1 MRWPLLLTIIATLA
15 LAAVGAGCGGDGG
28 GGSSDDAEALLK
40 KAFAKK
46 VDSADLKINVNADL
60 EGVQQLKG
68 PLSLTIEG
76 PYKSQGKKKLP
87 LFDWDINVQGAGES
101 FAGGLVVTAD
111 NAFVEF
117 QGTNYEVGTELFQR
131 FASQIE
137 QQSTQGPQN
146 LKALGVDPA
155 SWLNE
160 PEVRDGD
167 DIGGDSTQ
175 VVTGDVDVERV
186 VKDFFDLVQSPA
198 VRQQLEAQGQAAP
211 EIQKPS
217 EEQLDKVKD
226 AIENLRFEAN
236 VDGDDVLRRVFLDAE
251 FKVPEGADAGSL
263 QGGKVSFEFVL
274 NDVGNDPQIEAP
286 EGARPLSELT
296 QRFGLQGLGGGA
308 APGTPGL
315 PGAPGTTP

>member
-1 MRWPLLLTIIATLA
+1 MTSRMRWPLLLTIIAILA
-15 LAAVGAGCGGDGG
+15 LAAVGAGCGG
-28 GGSSDDAEALLK
+28 GGSSDDAEALLN
-40 KAFAKK
+40 KAFATE
-46 VDSADLKINVNADL
+46 VDSADLKIDVKADL
-60 EGVQQLKG
+60 EGVDQLNG

-87 LFDWDINVQGAGES
+87 LFDWDINVQGAGQS

-117 QGTNYEVGTELFQR
+117 QGANYEVGTELFQR

-137 QQSTQGPQN
+137 QQPTQGPQN

-160 PEVRDGD
+160 PEVKDGD

-263 QGGKVSFEFVL
+263 QGGKVSVEFVL

-308 APGTPGL
+308 AP
-315 PGAPGTTP
+315 

>member
-1 MRWPLLLTIIATLA
+1 MRCPLLLAIIATLA

-40 KAFAKK
+40 KAFAQE
-46 VDSADLKINVNADL
+46 VDSADLKIDVNADL
-60 EGVQQLKG
+60 EGVQQLNG

-87 LFDWDINVQGAGES
+87 LFDWDINVQGAGQS

-146 LKALGVDPA
+146 LNALGVDPA

-160 PEVRDGD
+160 PEVKDGD

-198 VRQQLEAQGQAAP
+198 VRRQLEAQGQAAP

-217 EEQLDKVKD
+217 EEQLDRVKD

-296 QRFGLQGLGGGA
+296 QRFGLQGLGGG
-308 APGTPGL
+308 
-315 PGAPGTTP
+315 GAPGTTP

>member
-1 MRWPLLLTIIATLA
+1 MTTSRMRWPLLLTIIATLA

-28 GGSSDDAEALLK
+28 GGSDEAEALLE
-40 KAFAKK
+40 KAFEKN
-46 VDSADLKINVNADL
+46 VDSADLKIDVKADL
-60 EGVQQLKG
+60 EGVQQLDG
-68 PLSLTIEG
+68 PLSLTIDG

-87 LFDWDINVQGAGES
+87 LFDWDINVEGGGQS

-137 QQSTQGPQN
+137 QQSTPGPQN

-155 SWLNE
+155 SWLSE
-160 PEVRDGD
+160 PEVEDGD

-186 VKDFFDLVQSPA
+186 VKDIYDLVQSPA
-198 VRQQLEAQGQAAP
+198 IKQQLEAQGQAAP
-211 EIQKPS
+211 EIKEPS
-217 EEQLDKVKD
+217 QEQLDKVKD

-236 VDGDDVLRRVFLDAE
+236 VDENDVLRRVFVDAE

-274 NDVGNDPQIEAP
+274 NEVGNDPTIEAP

-296 QRFGLQGLGGGA
+296 QRFGLQGLGGG
-308 APGTPGL
+308 GVTP
-315 PGAPGTTP
+315 